1 MSLPDAIYIL
11 MQCYNV
17 FSESHG
23 DDACR
28 NGTRTFS
35 VNSQRQ
41 SYWEQGIFPVI
52 NKKKTKD
59 IFIKQPSSRSPMIL
73 GTLAMKKNQQDLEQK
88 ELVIESNKI
97 WR

>member
-11 MQCYNV
+11 MKGYNV
-17 FSESHG
+17 FRESHG

-52 NKKKTKD
+52 KRKPNTYLKN
-59 IFIKQPSSRSPMIL
+59 KQPSSRSPMIL
-73 GTLAMKKNQQDLEQK
+73 GTLAMKKTARTGAKRAWNRVK
-88 ELVIESNKI
+88 
-97 WR
+97 